1 MRRSSQKSRLAF
13 WLLIGLIQLLTI
25 PFQGYVGWW
34 TCIPIGLVLGFVFR
48 NKINRPFLAGFLALS
63 LQWLAYALYRDIQ
76 NDSLLS
82 ERISMLFGLPANR
95 EYALMLTA
103 LLGGIFMGSLLQ
115 TGYFFGKLIA
125 PKLEKGYY

>member
-1 MRRSSQKSRLAF
+1 MRQSSQKSRAAF
-13 WLLIGLIQLLTI
+13 WMLIGLIQLLTI

-34 TCIPIGLVLGFVFR
+34 TCIPIGLVLGYFFR

-63 LQWLAYALYRDIQ
+63 LQWLVYATYCDIQ

-82 ERISMLFGLPANR
+82 ARISLLFGLPANR
-95 EYALMLTA
+95 MYAIILTA
-103 LLGGIFMGSLLQ
+103 LLGGIFMGSVLQ

-125 PKLEKGYY
+125 PKSEKGYY